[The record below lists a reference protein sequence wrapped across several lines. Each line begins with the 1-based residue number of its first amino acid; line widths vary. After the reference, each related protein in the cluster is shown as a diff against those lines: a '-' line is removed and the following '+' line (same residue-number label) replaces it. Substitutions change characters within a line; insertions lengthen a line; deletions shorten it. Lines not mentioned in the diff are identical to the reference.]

1 LKAENEKHTL
11 PMTEARAKLSE
22 AVGRAQ
28 YGNEP
33 TFLTFQGKDVAVIVS
48 MEFYKQARKFLEG

>member
-1 LKAENEKHTL
+1 MA
-11 PMTEARAKLSE
+11 EARAKLSE

-33 TFLTFQGKDVAVIVS
+33 TFLTFQGKDVAVVVS
-48 MEFYKQARKFLEG
+48 IEFFQRAMKALGIKEE